1 MKVLSLKKEVVKRTY
16 IIGLFILGTM
26 GIHAQIHDVKVKV
39 NGIRSETGNILIMAQ
54 KDKESQPIY
63 SSVRAK
69 RGQVT
74 LLLKGLTEEKY
85 MLSVFHDENSNWQ
98 LDMNEQKQPLEGVA
112 QCYYQVEPGKSACEM
127 TLYYLPNPE

>member
-26 GIHAQIHDVKVKV
+26 GIHAQTHDVKVKV

-85 MLSVFHDENSNWQ
+85 MLSVFHD
-98 LDMNEQKQPLEGVA
+98 
-112 QCYYQVEPGKSACEM
+112 
-127 TLYYLPNPE
+127 